1 MLPDYANFHST
12 AEGQLNNTTSLQM
25 VRQEKVVRKHPFRT
39 NRKIGIYRV
48 LFVCF
53 KCADMI

>member
-25 VRQEKVVRKHPFRT
+25 MRQEKVVRKLPFRT
-39 NRKIGIYRV
+39 NSKTGTYRV
-48 LFVCF
+48 LFVCV